1 MFFFDHTVLNLSSD
15 CENQWKMR
23 AIVIGIPRVRI
34 AKIHI
39 PPRPSAPINM
49 PPMHLPIA
57 YSAYKQAAV
66 FAEIKN
72 MLIFLY
78 MYAHAPAPR
87 YTKPGPGWWRSL
99 KHTNSTY
106 GCLYRYKWKTIT
118 NNFVFSKKI
127 SKKVTAMA
135 WLASRIKQES
145 VKTACTLYHV

>member
-1 MFFFDHTVLNLSSD
+1 MDLD
-15 CENQWKMR
+15 
-23 AIVIGIPRVRI
+23 AIVGDVLEEPRTITKVRSRNVSNSRAGI

-49 PPMHLPIA
+49 PPMHLSIA

-106 GCLYRYKWKTIT
+106 GGLYRYK
-118 NNFVFSKKI
+118 
-127 SKKVTAMA
+127 
-135 WLASRIKQES
+135 
-145 VKTACTLYHV
+145 